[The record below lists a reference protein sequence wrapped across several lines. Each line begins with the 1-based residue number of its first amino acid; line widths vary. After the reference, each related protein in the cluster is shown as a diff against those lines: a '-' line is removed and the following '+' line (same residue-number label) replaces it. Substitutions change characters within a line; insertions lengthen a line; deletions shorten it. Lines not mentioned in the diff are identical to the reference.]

1 MHRST
6 SLPDLAEAVA
16 AVPADRRHA
25 AGVALVAGALD
36 RAADPALDP
45 AGEVLLDERRAP
57 GSRRAEAVRLA
68 ATVDQLDREAH
79 ARRQDGDHTG
89 YILGFQSAR
98 VMAALHFL
106 VRDGGGGLADVAY
119 EAVMVCGAT
128 EPVIAELVGDRR

>member
-25 AGVALVAGALD
+25 AGLALVSGALD
-36 RAADPALDP
+36 RAADPALDA

-57 GSRRAEAVRLA
+57 GSRRGEADRLA
-68 ATVDQLDREAH
+68 AAVDRLDQEAH
-79 ARRQDGDHTG
+79 ARRRDGDHTG
-89 YILGFQSAR
+89 YILSFQSAR

-128 EPVIAELVGDRR
+128 EPVIAELVGARR